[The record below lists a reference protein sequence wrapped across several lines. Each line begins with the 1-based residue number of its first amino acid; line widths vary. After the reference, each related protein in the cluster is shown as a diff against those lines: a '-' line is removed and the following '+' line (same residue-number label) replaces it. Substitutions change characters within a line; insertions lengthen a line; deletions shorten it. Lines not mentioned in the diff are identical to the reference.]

1 MASASGSSA
10 RSSSVYRSARH
21 PVTSTVR
28 ARPCSFRAA
37 ASSTV
42 SIDSR
47 LAASTNAQ
55 VLTTT
60 ASACSGSATTR

>member
-10 RSSSVYRSARH
+10 RSSSVYRSARQ

-28 ARPCSFRAA
+28 ARPCSLSAA

-60 ASACSGSATTR
+60 ASACSGSVTIR